1 LSTLFIVQQALFLQ
15 LIILLNFG
23 SSISEGILFARQPA
37 QGWNRSMFR
46 QVKPTKISTRL
57 LQSGADKVYSRLAA
71 HCGQLPPK
79 LLS

>member
-46 QVKPTKISTRL
+46 QVKPTKISTSFYNLVLTKFIHDWRRTVGNCR
-57 LQSGADKVYSRLAA
+57 QNY
-71 HCGQLPPK
+71 
-79 LLS
+79 